1 MTVGGPA
8 DTRELLGLSITKVAV
23 GPMDNNAYLLRC
35 TQTGELALIDA
46 ARAGG
51 LGGPLDGPGA
61 EGDAGQAR
69 HQGGGAG
76 EGDFRAGQGAHLGQA
91 RGQRAAGPQA
101 ELPVAGREPVLA
113 GGTVI
118 PGPGDAH
125 RAQDGGDRLRATA
138 RIHGLPAA
146 AAPGARAGI
155 PVILLIQHRLQ
166 HRRARGGQR
175 RGHSLLQHAQP
186 QAAAEHARGQ
196 AGEPAYLGGGDL
208 LDPRR
213 DVCSR

>member
-8 DTRELLGLSITKVAV
+8 DTRELPGLSITKVAV

-69 HQGGGAG
+69 
-76 EGDFRAGQGAHLGQA
+76 AGQGAHLGQA

-125 RAQDGGDRLRATA
+125 RAQDGGDRFGRLPAYTACPPQPHPARTPAYQSSCSSSTACSIAAPAVACAA
-138 RIHGLPAA
+138 RIACSSTPSPRLPPTMPAARPASLPNSASAISSIRAASHFFPLPAG
-146 AAPGARAGI
+146 AAPTR
-155 PVILLIQHRLQ
+155 P
-166 HRRARGGQR
+166 
-175 RGHSLLQHAQP
+175 
-186 QAAAEHARGQ
+186 
-196 AGEPAYLGGGDL
+196 
-208 LDPRR
+208 
-213 DVCSR
+213 